1 MQSNPNKR
9 AVVEIG
15 LKKDTRGGKVILQA
29 YCINGL
35 LNIGDTIELRN
46 DTAKIIKY
54 DYKTEYYS
62 LSCNASGAFSNAL
75 GNIIT
80 VNIIRQ
86 K

>member
-15 LKKDTRGGKVILQA
+15 LKKDNGSDKVILQA
-29 YCINGL
+29 YCINGF
-35 LNIGDTIELRN
+35 LNIGDTIEWRN

-62 LSCNASGAFSNAL
+62 LSCNANGAFSNAL
-75 GNIIT
+75 GSIIT
-80 VNIIRQ
+80 VTIR
-86 K
+86 